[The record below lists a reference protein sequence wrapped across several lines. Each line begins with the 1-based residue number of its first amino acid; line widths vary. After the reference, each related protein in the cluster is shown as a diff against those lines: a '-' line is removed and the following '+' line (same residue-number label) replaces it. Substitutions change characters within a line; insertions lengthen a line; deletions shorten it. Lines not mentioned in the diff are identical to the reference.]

1 MEYRRLR
8 GFRRMGV
15 LLLVVA
21 TLLLVAGIVVGWL
34 VPQVAALDPR
44 LAFLTV
50 RLQRPG
56 TPGAVDLSAYLGA
69 DVTAISILIAVVV
82 GVSGGAFQAAGRSS
96 SLRQAWQSLASFLAF
111 FAISA
116 MSLVVALIYL
126 LDRPLYAVQLW
137 QIFIWF
143 IAILFYTL
151 NYLWWGMLN
160 GSREYATF
168 QALEQLRHAPI
179 AGWQNLDGYN
189 SLQLALA
196 TASAEGNLSAVYFT
210 AHNLG
215 AFLIRRL
222 DARAE
227 VENVYNR
234 ARYRTLKNL
243 LSGSVQ
249 NADAAPNAVS
259 YDLGFVTAGVL
270 LQSIATGMPADD
282 PEHDLFTGVFR
293 TLRETPERINPL
305 FTGLRHAL
313 CRGYP
318 SADPFLVTYW
328 LAHRGWTVDDPRR
341 VTRVS
346 AYLARFHADCWR
358 VLRAAAPREADD
370 EAAHLLEDLYRDVAQ
385 SLAPRLA
392 REKQRLPGVRLG
404 DLAQGF
410 LDSVHAAVLKSW
422 PEGQAVA
429 QRVAVVNAYEARR
442 KELGEIL

>member
-15 LLLVVA
+15 MLLIWA
-21 TLLLVAGIVVGWL
+21 TLLLVAGIAAGWL
-34 VPQVAALDPR
+34 APEIAALDPR
-44 LAFLTV
+44 LAFLAAS
-50 RLQRPG
+50 PG
-56 TPGAVDLSAYLGA
+56 EVDLSAYLGA

-82 GVSGGAFQAAGRSS
+82 GVSGGAFQAAGRN
-96 SLRQAWQSLASFLAF
+96 SLRQAWQSLLSFLAF
-111 FAISA
+111 FAISTL
-116 MSLVVALIYL
+116 SLVVALVYL

-168 QALEQLRHAPI
+168 QSLEQLRRMPI
-179 AGWQNLDGYN
+179 ADWQSADGYN
-189 SLQLALA
+189 NLQLALA

-215 AFLIRRL
+215 TFLAARL
-222 DARAE
+222 DPRAE
-227 VENVYNR
+227 VENAYNR
-234 ARYRTLKNL
+234 ARYRALKNL

-270 LQSIATGMPADD
+270 LQGIATGMPADD

-305 FTGLRHAL
+305 FTGMRHAL

-318 SADPFLVTYW
+318 GADPFLVTYW
-328 LAHRGWTVDDPRR
+328 LGHPGWTVDDPRR
-341 VTRVS
+341 VARVA
-346 AYLARFHADCWR
+346 AYLGRVHADCWR
-358 VLRAAAPREADD
+358 TLRASTAPATANA
-370 EAAHLLEDLYRDVAQ
+370 EAAHLLEDLYRDLAE
-385 SLAPRLA
+385 SLGPRLA
-392 REKQRLPGVRLG
+392 REKQRLPGMRLA
-404 DLAQGF
+404 DLVQGF
-410 LDSVHAAVLKSW
+410 LNSVHAAALRSW
-422 PEGQAVA
+422 PEGEAVA
-429 QRVAVVNAYEARR
+429 ERVVVVNAYEARR
-442 KELGEIL
+442 KELAEIF